1 MERQLLDLISQ
12 LGNDMNK
19 SDHALLNLVE
29 AMGKRIIHLEDVVKT
44 LLEVQRAHLELS
56 KS

>member
-12 LGNDMNK
+12 LGDDMNK

-29 AMGKRIIHLEDVVKT
+29 AMGKRIISLEEIVKT
-44 LLEVQRAHLELS
+44 MLEVQKAHLELS